1 MPLYPSFPQ
10 QSHPRPWRERERG
23 QASPANGQ
31 QRPPKVKSHRL
42 TSGYQHIALG
52 RKPASLSKH
61 NYFVKKQH
69 NYFGTPTSGTV
80 KFMTAAC
87 REGTQA
93 AVSIAGL
100 AGAAQRV
107 VLRPADGA
115 YWQRPECPGLLWPP
129 GAVSKSGRP
138 SSGHRTGKGQSST
151 QFPRKVVLKNVITI
165 RQLHSFP
172 MLVRSCLK
180 SCILDF
186 RIR

>member
-42 TSGYQHIALG
+42 TSGCQHIALG
-52 RKPASLSKH
+52 WKPASLSKH

-69 NYFGTPTSGTV
+69 NYFSTPTSGTV

-129 GAVSKSGRP
+129 GAGLAGSTGRAERSAEDP
-138 SSGHRTGKGQSST
+138 EPQHTDKWGSAHHWSC
-151 QFPRKVVLKNVITI
+151 PI
-165 RQLHSFP
+165 RDR
-172 MLVRSCLK
+172 LVCLK
-180 SCILDF
+180 DLPVGAGVGGEG
-186 RIR
+186 R